1 MLYPSI
7 KELTQNNKYNRY
19 QLVIATAKC
28 ARIITDAQMQEAE
41 SIERLHSKSD
51 GDRSGV
57 RGEVTDEK
65 AVKTAIN
72 KLKTGEFSIIPPA
85 AVK

>member
-28 ARIITDAQMQEAE
+28 ARIVTDKQMQEAE
-41 SIERLHSKSD
+41 SIERLHAKAE
-51 GDRSGV
+51 GDKGAV
-57 RGEVTDEK
+57 HGEVPDEK
-65 AVKTAIN
+65 AVKTAIT
-72 KLKTGEFSIIPPA
+72 KLKTGEFSIISA
-85 AVK
+85 SQRQ